1 MPCFR
6 HPTWPIF
13 WKSVFFIFRPK
24 KSPKMYLKIKI
35 SHFSKILCNSI
46 IFWSCMPIFSQIPPK
61 TKEWHPLK
69 YPGTGP
75 FLRVFAG
82 KNFPAVGRQ
91 PCSQVIYLKIWEN
104 LLIYYLG
111 KVKKFE
117 KHRMIGSIF
126 KNVISVGGA
135 YMPGLKKF
143 PFLRYFR
150 SSYTFQISWLFLNS
164 IWEDFPK
171 FWGKSLD
178 YKAVRQLPKNSYRRK
193 WSSHWIFEGVS
204 FLCFWR
210 DLAENWHA
218 RPEYDTV
225 TY

>member
-1 MPCFR
+1 MIKNIMWR
-6 HPTWPIF
+6 NMIF
-13 WKSVFFIFRPK
+13 QNIVWRNLIFEYIVL
-24 KSPKMYLKIKI
+24 MNMIFQNIVLTLK
-35 SHFSKILCNSI
+35 N
-46 IFWSCMPIFSQIPPK
+46 P
-61 TKEWHPLK
+61 
-69 YPGTGP
+69 
-75 FLRVFAG
+75 
-82 KNFPAVGRQ
+82 
-91 PCSQVIYLKIWEN
+91 
-104 LLIYYLG
+104 
-111 KVKKFE
+111 
-117 KHRMIGSIF
+117 
-126 KNVISVGGA
+126 GGA

>member
-1 MPCFR
+1 MP
-6 HPTWPIF
+6 
-13 WKSVFFIFRPK
+13 
-24 KSPKMYLKIKI
+24 
-35 SHFSKILCNSI
+35 N
-46 IFWSCMPIFSQIPPK
+46 FSQIPPK

-135 YMPGLKKF
+135 YMPPPGFLGLNYNEGITWAIVKKNF
-143 PFLRYFR
+143 PWK
-150 SSYTFQISWLFLNS
+150 ILN
-164 IWEDFPK
+164 IMQKE
-171 FWGKSLD
+171 
-178 YKAVRQLPKNSYRRK
+178 
-193 WSSHWIFEGVS
+193 
-204 FLCFWR
+204 
-210 DLAENWHA
+210 
-218 RPEYDTV
+218 
-225 TY
+225 

>member
-1 MPCFR
+1 MP
-6 HPTWPIF
+6 
-13 WKSVFFIFRPK
+13 
-24 KSPKMYLKIKI
+24 
-35 SHFSKILCNSI
+35 N
-46 IFWSCMPIFSQIPPK
+46 FSQIPPK

-126 KNVISVGGA
+126 KNVISVGEA
-135 YMPGLKKF
+135 YMPPPPVFLGLIYSKK
-143 PFLRYFR
+143 Y
-150 SSYTFQISWLFLNS
+150 
-164 IWEDFPK
+164 
-171 FWGKSLD
+171 
-178 YKAVRQLPKNSYRRK
+178 
-193 WSSHWIFEGVS
+193 
-204 FLCFWR
+204 
-210 DLAENWHA
+210 
-218 RPEYDTV
+218 
-225 TY
+225 